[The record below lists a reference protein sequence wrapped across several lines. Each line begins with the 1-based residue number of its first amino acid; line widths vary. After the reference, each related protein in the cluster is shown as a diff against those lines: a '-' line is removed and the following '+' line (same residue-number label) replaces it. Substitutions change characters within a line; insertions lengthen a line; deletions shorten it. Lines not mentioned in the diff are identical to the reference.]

1 MKIIILGSTGFLGS
15 SLFALASSIPDF
27 SVYGTSR
34 FANAHSHILQLD
46 MNNKHQVTQLMNHIN
61 PDVVI
66 WSLMDGENEKQ
77 LIEIGLHNILTVIS
91 PKTKLIYLSTDA
103 VFVDG
108 KGNYSETDLPGF
120 LPSGAPLSTY
130 INAKHI
136 GEDLL
141 LTNHTNHLIIRT
153 GPIYGKDA
161 NQEIEA
167 RTKRLVHEIKIHGY
181 AHAPA
186 NTFKTF
192 VHIDDLS
199 NAIIEIINMNLTGIL
214 HVGPIQK
221 ESYYSF
227 YGKRLL
233 QLGFATTNLLPFS
246 INKYEK
252 PFHAFDTSLNTK
264 KATSL
269 LRTNFRNVD
278 EPGGIKKII
287 ETNNY
292 ESRWK

>member
-1 MKIIILGSTGFLGS
+1 MKIIILGSTGFLGF
-15 SLFALASSIPDF
+15 SLFALASSISDF

-34 FANAHSHILQLD
+34 FPNAHSHILQLD
-46 MNNKHQVTQLMNHIN
+46 INNKHQVTQLMNHID

-77 LIEIGLHNILTVIS
+77 LIEIGLNNILTAIP

-120 LPSGAPLSTY
+120 LPSEAPLSTY

-136 GEDLL
+136 GEELL
-141 LTNHTNHLIIRT
+141 LTNHTNHIIIRT
-153 GPIYGKDA
+153 GPIYGKNA
-161 NQEIEA
+161 NQDIEA
-167 RTKRLVHEIKIHGY
+167 RTKRLIHKIKKYGY
-181 AHAPA
+181 ANTPA

-199 NAIIEIINMNLTGIL
+199 KAIIEIINMNLTGVL

-227 YGKRLL
+227 YVKRLS
-233 QLGFATTNLLPFS
+233 QIGFATTNLLPFS
-246 INKYEK
+246 IKKYEK
-252 PFHAFDTSLNTK
+252 AFHAFDTSLNTQ
-264 KATSL
+264 KAASL
-269 LRTNFRNVD
+269 LKTYFRNV
-278 EPGGIKKII
+278 EEQSGI
-287 ETNNY
+287 E
-292 ESRWK
+292 

>member
-46 MNNKHQVTQLMNHIN
+46 INNKHQVTQLMNHID

-66 WSLMDGENEKQ
+66 WSLMDGENEMQ
-77 LIEIGLHNILTVIS
+77 LIEIGLNNILTVIS
-91 PKTKLIYLSTDA
+91 PKTKLIFLSTDA

-120 LPSGAPLSTY
+120 LPREAPLSTY

-167 RTKRLVHEIKIHGY
+167 RTKRLIHEIKIHGY

-214 HVGPIQK
+214 HVGPLQK

-252 PFHAFDTSLNTK
+252 AFHAFDTSLNTQ

-278 EPGGIKKII
+278 EPSGIKKIM
-287 ETNNY
+287 ETINY
-292 ESRWK
+292 EL

>member
-141 LTNHTNHLIIRT
+141 LTNHANHLIIRT

-167 RTKRLVHEIKIHGY
+167 RTKRLVHEIKIDGY

-278 EPGGIKKII
+278 EHSGIKKII

>member
-46 MNNKHQVTQLMNHIN
+46 TNNKHQVTQLMNHIN

-167 RTKRLVHEIKIHGY
+167 RTKRLVHEIKILGY

>member
-214 HVGPIQK
+214 HFGPIQK

>member
-46 MNNKHQVTQLMNHIN
+46 TNNKHQVTQLMNHIN

-66 WSLMDGENEKQ
+66 WYLMDGENEKQ

-278 EPGGIKKII
+278 EHSGIKKII